1 MALAAPVEDSL
12 SGSISPRF
20 LSQGMCFFKN
30 LKNASTILAGV
41 LSLHFS
47 NSSLKQVLIVSK
59 SLQTKTNSLKKTL
72 RKNHS
77 LALPIGEEKRRQTV
91 DRHVGGNPRAHRLVD
106 AHLQLILPRLQTL
119 DSALGDEHC
128 ENAISRAKN
137 STKKSLTSDAIPVL
151 ETDELL
157 QFADDLQSLV
167 HGLLLGRV
175 ETQLHFVGDF
185 LHAGINFGVLLAV
198 LTEDLVHRARLL
210 RLLDF
215 FLDDGRVQVGL
226 QAGPQL
232 VLLPLQT
239 DMTHKASHCIRRALR
254 IYFLL
259 PIHTSTL
266 IPLLLALTHP
276 SLSSPLS
283 NSPRLLNP
291 HPIFSN
297 SSNLMIFCELQF
309 VVNK

>member
-1 MALAAPVEDSL
+1 VLLQELEERIHYIGGSAVLALL
-12 SGSISPRF
+12 QLIIKTSPD
-20 LSQGMCFFKN
+20 C
-30 LKNASTILAGV
+30 IE
-41 LSLHFS
+41 
-47 NSSLKQVLIVSK
+47 II
-59 SLQTKTNSLKKTL
+59 
-72 RKNHS
+72 
-77 LALPIGEEKRRQTV
+77 ALPIGEKKRRQTV
-91 DRHVGGNPRAHRLVD
+91 DRHVGRNPRAHRLVD

-137 STKKSLTSDAIPVL
+137 STEKSLTSYAIPVL

-232 VLLPLQT
+232 VLLPLYGVEGLFAAAVLLT
-239 DMTHKASHCIRRALR
+239 
-254 IYFLL
+254 FLL
-259 PIHTSTL
+259 NEPIYIFLCWKLTRIEILQTFNVVDL
-266 IPLLLALTHP
+266 ILDAIQSLGQLTNGVTCKYGRYSSINMFIAL
-276 SLSSPLS
+276 
-283 NSPRLLNP
+283 
-291 HPIFSN
+291 FS
-297 SSNLMIFCELQF
+297 
-309 VVNK
+309 